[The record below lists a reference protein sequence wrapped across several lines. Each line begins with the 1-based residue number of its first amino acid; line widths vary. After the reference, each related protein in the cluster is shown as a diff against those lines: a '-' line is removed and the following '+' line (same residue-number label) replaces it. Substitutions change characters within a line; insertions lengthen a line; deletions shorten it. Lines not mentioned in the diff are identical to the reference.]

1 MVQSK
6 IYEVLDDAN
15 NLERKMADH
24 VERGKFN
31 DQLVAKWALDTVK
44 IIERL
49 GKAIEEVE
57 DRLDLLEEQEEKK
70 DFSLEK

>member
-6 IYEVLDDAN
+6 IYKVLDDAN
-15 NLERKMADH
+15 DLERKMADY
-24 VERGKFN
+24 VERGEFN
-31 DQLVAKWALDTVK
+31 DQLVAKWVLDTVK

-70 DFSLEK
+70 DFRIEK

>member
-6 IYEVLDDAN
+6 IYEVLDEAN
-15 NLERKMADH
+15 NLEKKMANY
-24 VERGKFN
+24 VERGEFN
-31 DQLVAKWALDTVK
+31 DELVAKWALDTVK

-49 GKAIEEVE
+49 GKTIEEVE

>member
-6 IYEVLDDAN
+6 IYEVIDEAN
-15 NLERKMADH
+15 DLERKMADY
-24 VERGKFN
+24 VERGEFN

-44 IIERL
+44 IIEKL

-57 DRLDLLEEQEEKK
+57 DRLDLLEEETENKK
-70 DFSLEK
+70 F

>member
-15 NLERKMADH
+15 DLERKMTDY
-24 VERGKFN
+24 VERGEFN

-44 IIERL
+44 IIGRL
-49 GKAIEEVE
+49 GKAVEEVE

-70 DFSLEK
+70 DFSVEK

>member
-15 NLERKMADH
+15 DLERKMAEY

>member
-15 NLERKMADH
+15 DLERKMADH
-24 VERGKFN
+24 VERGELN
-31 DQLVAKWALDTVK
+31 EQLVAKWALDTVK
-44 IIERL
+44 IMEKL
-49 GKAIEEVE
+49 GKTVEEVQ
-57 DRLDLLEEQEEKK
+57 DRLDLLEEQEEQK